1 MKWRISILKNVEN
14 CKVGKRT
21 GCKPNSKKQAKEQG
35 RSTLLKLLGWG
46 CISPLFREIKETG
59 SNYRAQSWLGIWGS
73 ADWKHLI
80 SGQVEHSQGHK
91 SYSSFAWLM
100 WLLPTL
106 GRSGSTLNLKNLFQQ
121 YAYILRVN
129 PLLLYFIFFPYLF
142 CQEILLDL
150 ASSSNRTQLLIFISA
165 YIKYLSFLSV
175 SAAKPPSSFPRFH

>member
-1 MKWRISILKNVEN
+1 MKQIVSTLKNVEN

-35 RSTLLKLLGWG
+35 RSSLLKLLGWG

-59 SNYRAQSWLGIWGS
+59 SNSRAQSWPGIWGS

-100 WLLPTL
+100 W
-106 GRSGSTLNLKNLFQQ
+106 RSGQEWLHLELKKCVSTICMISSGLT
-121 YAYILRVN
+121 
-129 PLLLYFIFFPYLF
+129 LYFSISFSSHIYSVRKSCWILPQVHTEHNYL
-142 CQEILLDL
+142 
-150 ASSSNRTQLLIFISA
+150 SSSLLI
-165 YIKYLSFLSV
+165 
-175 SAAKPPSSFPRFH
+175 PSIYHFS